1 MCSEPERQPE
11 EGLTG
16 GAGRRGG
23 RGKTIASHLER
34 NKGSPATET
43 DEFVSLERTVER
55 KNPRRLFSAHHL
67 CAVVCVHTPKILS
80 LKHQI
85 L

>member
-16 GAGRRGG
+16 GARKRGG
-23 RGKTIASHLER
+23 RGKTISSHLGR
-34 NKGSPATET
+34 NKASPATET
-43 DEFVSLERTVER
+43 DEFVSLEHTVER
-55 KNPRRLFSAHHL
+55 KNPRRFSACHL